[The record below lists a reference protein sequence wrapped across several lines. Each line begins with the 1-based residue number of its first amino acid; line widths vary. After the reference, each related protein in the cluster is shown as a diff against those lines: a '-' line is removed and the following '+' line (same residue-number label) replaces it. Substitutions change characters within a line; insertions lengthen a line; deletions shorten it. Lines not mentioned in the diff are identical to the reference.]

1 MFIEISAD
9 DQRIGKLSLIPV
21 DAMTDYEALINKLDN
36 EEMSGLR
43 EAEKNMLFS
52 VAFKLVPADQR
63 LGLVDTKIQ
72 ESVLAARKDLLSNLP
87 NDLNGK
93 FNKFS
98 ADKVCEGITVQS
110 NILFGRIADRRHK
123 ENIYELMLDVVT
135 EVGLKDELVGL
146 GLESSVGSSGSS
158 LTPSE
163 RQKLVLGRALLKK
176 PEILI
181 VNEALSTL
189 DPKEQSAIRGNLMSA
204 LKESSLIWVDQ
215 EGLKTDG
222 FDQVISMK
230 GGKIIAQRSGDG
242 THTKIVKDLSIKD
255 ASFNVSDE
263 INVLRTVPLLADLS
277 PETLKLIAFSSERH
291 NLVAGD
297 VLFNSGD
304 TSNGAYIVLS
314 GQLEVSIDKDGSKKV
329 IGSVDVGDL
338 VGEVGILSN
347 VPRTATV
354 SAVDNASVL
363 LLTREI
369 FTDLIKTNSSV
380 NEKVIGLLSE
390 RLASATIELSQST

>member
-1 MFIEISAD
+1 M
-9 DQRIGKLSLIPV
+9 
-21 DAMTDYEALINKLDN
+21 
-36 EEMSGLR
+36 
-43 EAEKNMLFS
+43 
-52 VAFKLVPADQR
+52 
-63 LGLVDTKIQ
+63 
-72 ESVLAARKDLLSNLP
+72 
-87 NDLNGK
+87 
-93 FNKFS
+93 
-98 ADKVCEGITVQS
+98 
-110 NILFGRIADRRHK
+110 
-123 ENIYELMLDVVT
+123 
-135 EVGLKDELVGL
+135 
-146 GLESSVGSSGSS
+146 
-158 LTPSE
+158 
-163 RQKLVLGRALLKK
+163 
-176 PEILI
+176 
-181 VNEALSTL
+181 
-189 DPKEQSAIRGNLMSA
+189 
-204 LKESSLIWVDQ
+204 
-215 EGLKTDG
+215 
-222 FDQVISMK
+222 
-230 GGKIIAQRSGDG
+230 
-242 THTKIVKDLSIKD
+242 
-255 ASFNVSDE
+255 
-263 INVLRTVPLLADLS
+263 PLLADLS